1 MSGGKRTQSESNQTI
16 RTQQEVGPIPVS
28 FFKPKQSTNKPQDV
42 MIGELLVKAQIIS
55 QKQLD
60 DCVRQSG
67 MKRLHLG
74 QMLMMS
80 GYITPRDLQAAMDA
94 QAMLR
99 DNTIDSE
106 LAVKCLRMAY
116 KQGLTFADVVNNQ
129 QAIEQEK
136 AESAIWTLGHLLH
149 EADVATQMQLD
160 AAYQRSN
167 ATNIPTGRILIL
179 NGVITEHLLSRA
191 LDLLVKARD
200 EVCTREEAV
209 EAMRVA
215 AGISPET
222 PLTQSLLL
230 PSASKRPRLG
240 QLMLAAGIMSETD
253 VMNAV
258 EFGLTYNIMIGQV
271 MVEQGYVSVQMVEA
285 ALELQRY
292 VEDGQ
297 IDEARAG
304 DVLQKVY
311 HGNGN
316 VEDLITSLQPVLRMA
331 AEHQP
336 KLSFEKLLTLSRV
349 VSPEQISEAFDICRQ
364 TPEAL
369 AKILCLTGF
378 IETSTHDS
386 VLRCHELLESGR
398 LTQDDALVA
407 LDYCFSKMTGFDE
420 ALSELGWSDHG
431 LAHSEHAQ
439 LAHDQEF
446 DPDRTADE
454 MPALA
459 SDAVPGFNLL
469 DHFGLGGGDSERTSS
484 EEPSVVDDSEQYAP
498 AAPSVEEAEQE
509 PTTPDQDGD
518 SWALPD
524 DSGEGPSLSSMGVAT
539 SDIAV
544 FSFTDQILED
554 PMSTVAEESAEAPG
568 GKLAN
573 ILDRLADDNIQES
586 GHEPTSNGASNGSAN
601 GDSAPATNG
610 SGNGSGALPP
620 PKELKK
626 IDPADARP
634 LGPLGRV
641 RPDRNALREQEMTI
655 APQRMKIDEA
665 QLLSRTEMEAVPEP
679 ETDKKAAVGAAMYRL
694 AESYFEQGDFSEA
707 QKIYEKILAIRQAEL
722 GSQHIE
728 LVDDLNKLA
737 EVLWVQ
743 GNFRQAE
750 PFVRRAVTIL
760 ETTQPVDALRLA
772 EGLRILAGLFFQQ
785 GKFEPSI
792 PFLEHAL
799 LLKKASLGEE
809 HRDVGNLLREYAKL
823 LKKMGRTA
831 EAEKHYLQAKKI
843 LAKNPEPED

>member
-1 MSGGKRTQSESNQTI
+1 
-16 RTQQEVGPIPVS
+16 
-28 FFKPKQSTNKPQDV
+28 
-42 MIGELLVKAQIIS
+42 MIGELLVKASIIS

-80 GYITPRDLQAAMDA
+80 GYISPRDLQAAMDA
-94 QAMLR
+94 QTMLR
-99 DNTIDSE
+99 DNTIDGDM
-106 LAVKCLRMAY
+106 AIKCLRMAY
-116 KQGLTFADVVNNQ
+116 KQGLSFSDVVNDQ
-129 QAIEQEK
+129 QAVEQQK
-136 AESAIWTLGHLLH
+136 ADSAVWTLGHLLH
-149 EADVATQMQLD
+149 EADVATQQQLD

-179 NGVITEHLLSRA
+179 NGVITEVLLSRA

-200 EVCTREEAV
+200 EVCTREEAI

-215 AGISPET
+215 AGLSPGS

-230 PSASKRPRLG
+230 PSTSKRPRLG
-240 QLMLAAGIMSETD
+240 QLMLMAGIMSETD

-271 MVEQGYVSVQMVEA
+271 MVEQGYVATHMVEA
-285 ALELQRY
+285 ALELQQY
-292 VEDGQ
+292 VESGQ
-297 IDEARAG
+297 IDDARAG
-304 DVLQKVY
+304 EVLQKVY
-311 HGNGN
+311 HGAGSVN
-316 VEDLITSLQPVLRMA
+316 DLITSLQPVLRMSG
-331 AEHQP
+331 AERP
-336 KLSFEKLLTLSRV
+336 KLSFEKLLTLARV
-349 VSPEQISEAFDICRQ
+349 VSQEQIHEAFDICRQ

-378 IETSTHDS
+378 IEGSTHDS
-386 VLRCHELLESGR
+386 VLRCHELLDQGR

-407 LDYCFSKMTGFDE
+407 LDYCFSKNTGFDE
-420 ALSELGWSDHG
+420 ALHELGWSDHG
-431 LAHSEHAQ
+431 LGASEHSQ
-439 LAHDQEF
+439 LAHEQEF
-446 DPDRTADE
+446 DPDKTADE
-454 MPALA
+454 MPVLVNE
-459 SDAVPGFNLL
+459 AVPGFNLL
-469 DHFGLGGGDSERTSS
+469 DHFGLGEDSSERR
-484 EEPSVVDDSEQYAP
+484 EEAEAVGEDGEQEYAP
-498 AAPSVEEAEQE
+498 AAPGEEGVEQE
-509 PTTPDQDGD
+509 PANPDEDEN
-518 SWALPD
+518 SWVLPD

-544 FSFTDQILED
+544 ISFTDRVLDD
-554 PMSTVAEESAEAPG
+554 PMSAVSEPPTAQG

-573 ILDRLADDNIQES
+573 LLDRMTDEEEDAAHDA
-586 GHEPTSNGASNGSAN
+586 EPASNGSSGASSN
-601 GDSAPATNG
+601 GGSSSNG
-610 SGNGSGALPP
+610 GHGGNGTSALPP

-626 IDPADARP
+626 LDPAEARP

-665 QLLSRTEMEAVPEP
+665 QLLSKTEMEAVPEP

-694 AESYFEQGDFSEA
+694 AESYFEQGDFAEA

-760 ETTQPVDALRLA
+760 ETTQPVDPLRLA

-799 LLKKASLGEE
+799 LLKKASLGED

-843 LAKNPEPED
+843 LAQNPE

>member
-1 MSGGKRTQSESNQTI
+1 M
-16 RTQQEVGPIPVS
+16 S

-94 QAMLR
+94 QTMLR
-99 DNTIDSE
+99 DNLIDGE
-106 LAVKCLRMAY
+106 MAVKCLRMAY

-129 QAIEQEK
+129 QAIDQEK
-136 AESAIWTLGHLLH
+136 ADSAVWTLGHLLH

-179 NGVITEHLLSRA
+179 NGVINEHLLSRA

-215 AGISPET
+215 AGMSPGT

-271 MVEQGYVSVQMVEA
+271 MVEQGYVSVHMVEA

-304 DVLQKVY
+304 DVLEKVY

-316 VEDLITSLQPVLRMA
+316 VNDLITSLQPVLRMA
-331 AEHQP
+331 ADSQP
-336 KLSFEKLLTLSRV
+336 KLSFEKLLTLARV
-349 VSPEQISEAFDICRQ
+349 VSQEQIHEAFDICRQ

-378 IETSTHDS
+378 IEASTHDS

-407 LDYCFSKMTGFDE
+407 LDYCFSKSTGFDE
-420 ALSELGWSDHG
+420 ALSDLGWSDHG

-439 LAHDQEF
+439 LAHEQEF

-454 MPALA
+454 MPVLA
-459 SDAVPGFNLL
+459 GDAVPGFNLL
-469 DHFGLGGGDSERTSS
+469 DHFGLGGGDSESTEA
-484 EEPSVVDDSEQYAP
+484 EEPAVADEPEEYAP
-498 AAPSVEEAEQE
+498 AAPGADEEEQQE
-509 PTTPDQDGD
+509 PEPEPVAEEQDD
-518 SWALPD
+518 NSWALPD

-544 FSFTDQILED
+544 ISFTEQILED
-554 PMSTVAEESAEAPG
+554 PMSNVAEPPG

-573 ILDRLADDNIQES
+573 ILDRLADGEEEDAA
-586 GHEPTSNGASNGSAN
+586 PASNGSSSSEN
-601 GDSAPATNG
+601 GDSAVSSNG
-610 SGNGSGALPP
+610 GGNGAGALPP

-626 IDPADARP
+626 LDPADARP

-665 QLLSRTEMEAVPEP
+665 QLLSKTEMEAVPEP

-760 ETTQPVDALRLA
+760 ETTQPVDPLRLA

-799 LLKKASLGEE
+799 LLKKASLGED

-843 LAKNPEPED
+843 LAKNPEPEE

>member
-1 MSGGKRTQSESNQTI
+1 
-16 RTQQEVGPIPVS
+16 
-28 FFKPKQSTNKPQDV
+28 
-42 MIGELLVKAQIIS
+42 MIGELLVKASIIS

-80 GYITPRDLQAAMDA
+80 GYITPRDLQAAVDA
-94 QAMLR
+94 QSMLR
-99 DNTIDSE
+99 DNMIDTDM
-106 LAVKCLRMAY
+106 AVKCLRISF
-116 KQGLTFADVVNNQ
+116 KQGLNFPDVVSNQ
-129 QAIEQEK
+129 QALDQQR
-136 AESAIWTLGHLLH
+136 ADSQIWTLGHLLH
-149 EADVATQMQLD
+149 EADVASQKQLD

-179 NGVITEHLLSRA
+179 NGVITETLLSRA
-191 LDLLVKARD
+191 LDLLVKVRD
-200 EVCTREEAV
+200 EVCSRDEAV

-215 AGISPET
+215 AGFSPGS

-230 PSASKRPRLG
+230 PSATRRPRLG
-240 QLMLAAGIMSETD
+240 QLMLMAGIMSETD

-258 EFGLTYNIMIGQV
+258 ELGLTYNIVIGQV
-271 MVEQGYVSVQMVEA
+271 MVEHGYASSQLVEA
-285 ALELQRY
+285 ALELQNY
-292 VEDGQ
+292 IEAGQ
-297 IDEARAG
+297 VDADRAG
-304 DVLQKVY
+304 EVLEKVY
-311 HGNGN
+311 HGGGN
-316 VEDLITSLQPVLRMA
+316 ITDLITSLQPILKMPSSEDKPR
-331 AEHQP
+331 
-336 KLSFEKLLTLSRV
+336 LTFEKLLVLARV
-349 VSPEQISEAFDICRQ
+349 VSQEQIHEAFDICRQ

-378 IETSTHDS
+378 IEGHVHDA
-386 VLRCHELLESGR
+386 VLRCHELLDQGR
-398 LTQDDALVA
+398 LNQDDALVA
-407 LDYCFSKMTGFDE
+407 LDYCFNKNPESRPGFDD
-420 ALSELGWSDHG
+420 ALSELGWSDSG
-431 LAHSEHAQ
+431 LASSEHAQ
-439 LAHDQEF
+439 LAHDQSF

-454 MPALA
+454 MPAFVDA
-459 SDAVPGFNLL
+459 SGGGEAVPGFNLL
-469 DHFGLGGGDSERTSS
+469 EHFGLSESDEGEIS
-484 EEPSVVDDSEQYAP
+484 AVPAELAEP
-498 AAPSVEEAEQE
+498 AAFNEESRADEDE
-509 PTTPDQDGD
+509 
-518 SWALPD
+518 SWVLPE
-524 DSGEGPSLSSMGVAT
+524 DSGEGPSLSGMGVAT
-539 SDIAV
+539 SDTPII
-544 FSFTDQILED
+544 SFTDRVMDD
-554 PMSTVAEESAEAPG
+554 PMSNIELPKAPPSSG
-568 GKLAN
+568 NLAN
-573 ILDRLADDNIQES
+573 ILDRLADDDEEE
-586 GHEPTSNGASNGSAN
+586 EPEVSSNGASEEPSHGSNGQGN
-601 GDSAPATNG
+601 APA
-610 SGNGSGALPP
+610 
-620 PKELKK
+620 KEIKK
-626 IDPADARP
+626 LDPEAARP

-641 RPDRNALREQEMTI
+641 RPDRDALRQQEMTI

-665 QLLSRTEMEAVPEP
+665 QLLAKSEESVPEP
-679 ETDKKAAVGAAMYRL
+679 ESDKKAAVGAAMYRL

-760 ETTQPVDALRLA
+760 ETTQPVDALKLA

-843 LAKNPEPED
+843 LAKSPGEPKKQDD

>member
-1 MSGGKRTQSESNQTI
+1 
-16 RTQQEVGPIPVS
+16 
-28 FFKPKQSTNKPQDV
+28 
-42 MIGELLVKAQIIS
+42 
-55 QKQLD
+55 
-60 DCVRQSG
+60 

-94 QAMLR
+94 QTMLR
-99 DNTIDSE
+99 DNLIDTDM
-106 LAVKCLRMAY
+106 AVKCLKMAY
-116 KQGLTFADVVNNQ
+116 KQGLSFADVVNDQ
-129 QAIEQEK
+129 QAIDQQK
-136 AESAIWTLGHLLH
+136 ADSAVWTLGHLLH
-149 EADVATQMQLD
+149 EADVATQKQLD

-179 NGVITEHLLSRA
+179 NGVINEVLLSRA

-200 EVCTREEAV
+200 QVCTRDEAI

-215 AGISPET
+215 AGISPGS

-230 PSASKRPRLG
+230 PTATKRPRLG
-240 QLMLAAGIMSETD
+240 QLMLTAGIMSETD

-271 MVEQGYVSVQMVEA
+271 MVEQGYVAVHMVEA
-285 ALELQRY
+285 ALELQQL
-292 VEDGQ
+292 VENGT
-297 IDEARAG
+297 IDEVRAG
-304 DVLQKVY
+304 EVLQKVY
-311 HGNGN
+311 HGAGS
-316 VEDLITSLQPVLRMA
+316 VDDLITSLQPVLRMSGDDR
-331 AEHQP
+331 P
-336 KLSFEKLLTLSRV
+336 KLSFEKLLTLARV
-349 VSPEQISEAFDICRQ
+349 VSQEQIHEAFDICRQ

-378 IETSTHDS
+378 IENNTHDS
-386 VLRCHELLESGR
+386 VLRCHELLEQGR

-407 LDYCFSKMTGFDE
+407 LDYCFSKNTGFDE
-420 ALSELGWSDHG
+420 ALSDLGWSDNG
-431 LAHSEHAQ
+431 LAASEHAQ
-439 LAHDQEF
+439 LSHEQDY

-459 SDAVPGFNLL
+459 GDAVPGFNLL
-469 DHFGLGGGDSERTSS
+469 DHFGLGDGDKSAEAEPVS
-484 EEPSVVDDSEQYAP
+484 EEVEQEYAP
-498 AAPSVEEAEQE
+498 AAPDSDDGGEQE
-509 PTTPDQDGD
+509 PTTPDEDEN
-518 SWALPD
+518 SWVLPD

-544 FSFTDQILED
+544 ISFTDRVMDD
-554 PMSTVAEESAEAPG
+554 PISNVAEPPQASG

-573 ILDRLADDNIQES
+573 ILDRLADDDDENGEVEN
-586 GHEPTSNGASNGSAN
+586 GEVEPVSNGSS
-601 GDSAPATNG
+601 GDSAHSSNG
-610 SGNGSGALPP
+610 GNGSGSLPP

-626 IDPADARP
+626 LDPNDARP

-665 QLLSRTEMEAVPEP
+665 QLLSKTDMEAVPEP

-694 AESYFEQGDFSEA
+694 AESYFEQGDFTEA

-760 ETTQPVDALRLA
+760 ETTQPVDPLRLA

-799 LLKKASLGEE
+799 LLKKASLGED

-843 LAKNPEPED
+843 LAQNPE

>member
-1 MSGGKRTQSESNQTI
+1 MQ
-16 RTQQEVGPIPVS
+16 
-28 FFKPKQSTNKPQDV
+28 PQDMMV
-42 MIGELLVKAQIIS
+42 GELLVKASIIS

-74 QMLMMS
+74 QMLMMA
-80 GYITPRDLQAAMDA
+80 GYISPRDLQAAMDA
-94 QAMLR
+94 QTMLR
-99 DNTIDSE
+99 DSLIDNE
-106 LAVKCLRMAY
+106 MAIKCLRIAY
-116 KQGLTFADVVNNQ
+116 KQGLSFPDVVNDQ
-129 QAIEQEK
+129 QAINQQK
-136 AESAIWTLGHLLH
+136 ADSQVWTLGHLLH
-149 EADVATQMQLD
+149 EADVATQQQLD

-179 NGVITEHLLSRA
+179 NSVITEHLLSRA

-200 EVCTREEAV
+200 EVCTRDEAV

-215 AGISPET
+215 AGFSPGS
-222 PLTQSLLL
+222 PLTQNLLL
-230 PSASKRPRLG
+230 PNASKRPRLG
-240 QLMLAAGIMSETD
+240 QLMLNAGIMSETD

-271 MVEQGYVSVQMVEA
+271 MVEQGYVSTHLVES
-285 ALELQRY
+285 ALELQQHI
-292 VEDGQ
+292 ESGQ
-297 IDEARAG
+297 IDADRAG
-304 DVLQKVY
+304 EVLQKVY
-311 HGNGN
+311 HGMGN
-316 VEDLITSLQPVLRMA
+316 VNDLITSLQPVLKMPGEADKPR
-331 AEHQP
+331 
-336 KLSFEKLLTLSRV
+336 LTFEKLLVLARV
-349 VSPEQISEAFDICRQ
+349 VSQDQILEAFDICRQ

-378 IETSTHDS
+378 IEGDVHDA
-386 VLRCHELLESGR
+386 VLRCHELLDQGR

-407 LDYCFSKMTGFDE
+407 LDYCFNKSQESRPGFDE
-420 ALSELGWSDHG
+420 ALSELGWSDAG
-431 LAHSEHAQ
+431 LHSSEHAQ
-439 LAHDQEF
+439 LAHDQSF

-454 MPALA
+454 MPALVPSGEA
-459 SDAVPGFNLL
+459 PGFNLL
-469 DHFGLGGGDSERTSS
+469 EHFGLN
-484 EEPSVVDDSEQYAP
+484 EEEQAAQEQAP
-498 AAPSVEEAEQE
+498 AADYGTSEEQE
-509 PTTPDQDGD
+509 PTVPEQEDE
-518 SWALPD
+518 SWRLPD
-524 DSGEGPSLSSMGVAT
+524 DSGEGPSLTSMGVAT
-539 SDIAV
+539 TDTPVI
-544 FSFTDQILED
+544 SFTERVMDD
-554 PMSTVAEESAEAPG
+554 PMSMVEPPKSSSPS

-573 ILDRLADDNIQES
+573 ILDRLADDE
-586 GHEPTSNGASNGSAN
+586 EEVPEVASNGSSEAH
-601 GDSAPATNG
+601 
-610 SGNGSGALPP
+610 GNGGNGQVLPP
-620 PKELKK
+620 PPVEIKK
-626 IDPADARP
+626 LDPDEARP

-641 RPDRNALREQEMTI
+641 RPDRAILREQEMTI

-665 QLLSRTEMEAVPEP
+665 ALLTKSEEAQPEP
-679 ETDKKAAVGAAMYRL
+679 ESDKKAAVGAAMYRL
-694 AESYFEQGDFSEA
+694 AESYFEQGDFAEA

-722 GSQHIE
+722 GSQHVE

-760 ETTQPVDALRLA
+760 ETTQPIDPLKLA

-799 LLKKASLGEE
+799 LLKRSSLGED

-843 LAKNPEPED
+843 LAKNPEEAEATAKK